1 MGGCPAEVPVKYVES
16 LFDRMPDNYL
26 FEEFESAISV
36 CVVREEGN
44 GSVATMCLS
53 EDVEKLGRSTYGQ
66 ERTETREMPMM
77 RAYLTRKAIRKAV
90 IMPPQK
96 TATQSY
102 FS

>member
-1 MGGCPAEVPVKYVES
+1 MGGCSAKVPVKYVES
-16 LFDRMPDNYL
+16 LFDRMPDDYL
-26 FEEFESAISV
+26 FEKFESAISV
-36 CVVREEGN
+36 CVVREEGDR
-44 GSVATMCLS
+44 SVAAVSLL
-53 EDVEKLGRSTYGQ
+53 EDVEKIERSTYGQ

-96 TATQSY
+96 TATQSC

>member
-1 MGGCPAEVPVKYVES
+1 MRGCSAKVPVKYIES

-26 FEEFESAISV
+26 FEEFESAISI
-36 CVVREEGN
+36 CVVREESDG
-44 GSVATMCLS
+44 GVAAVCLS
-53 EDVEKLGRSTYGQ
+53 EDDEKLGRNTYGQ
-66 ERTETREMPMM
+66 ERMETREMPMM